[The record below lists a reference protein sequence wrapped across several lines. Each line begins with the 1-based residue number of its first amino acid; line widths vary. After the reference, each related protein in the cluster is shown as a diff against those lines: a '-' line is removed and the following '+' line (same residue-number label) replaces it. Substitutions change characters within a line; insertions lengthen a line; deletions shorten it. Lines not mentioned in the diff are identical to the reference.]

1 MPFLLPFQT
10 TLCVFIATCGLTIT
24 LFSCQNTS
32 SRAAAITCYA
42 ARAKVIYSGALLH
55 HDDNLRTAANS
66 VVLKIIF
73 GIIIVS
79 FILTGV
85 SGYLIGGGK
94 NYAAKVNGQ
103 EIGRGQFEN
112 AVASERNRMQ
122 QQLGDQFSELAANE
136 NYMKTMRQQV
146 LNRLIDE
153 SLLDQYAR
161 ELGLSISDEQVKQ
174 AIFQTQAFQTNG
186 KFDNQRF
193 SGIVAQMGMTTD
205 QYAQAL
211 RNQLTTQ
218 QLINAIAGT
227 DFMLP
232 GESDQLAALVSQ
244 QRVVREATINVNAL
258 AAKQTASDEE
268 INAFWQQ
275 NQARFM
281 APEQFRVSYIKMD
294 AASMQESA
302 SDEEIQS
309 WYDQHKDQFTQ
320 PQRNRYS
327 VIQTKTEADAKA
339 VLAELQK
346 GADFA
351 TLAKEKSTDIISAR
365 NGGDMGW
372 MEDAST
378 VPELKDAGLK
388 EKGQLSGVIKSSVG
402 FLVARLD
409 DVQPAQV
416 KPLADVRNDIAAKV
430 KQEKALDAYYALQQ
444 KVSDAASND
453 NESLASAAQVAGLKV
468 VETGWFGRDN
478 LPEELN
484 FKPVADAIF
493 NGGLVGENGAPGS
506 NSDIITVDG
515 DRAFVLRISEHKA
528 EAVKPLAEV
537 KAQVSDIVKHNKAEQ
552 QAKLEA
558 DKLLAA
564 LKDGK
569 GDEAMKAAGLS
580 FGAPQTL
587 SRTGQD
593 PLSQLAFTL
602 PLPQQGKPVY
612 GVGSNMQGDV
622 VLVALDEVK
631 AGSMPEE
638 QKKAMVQGITQN
650 NAQIAF
656 EALMSNL
663 RKAAKIKLGDSI
675 DQQQ

>member
-1 MPFLLPFQT
+1 MMD
-10 TLCVFIATCGLTIT
+10 
-24 LFSCQNTS
+24 S
-32 SRAAAITCYA
+32 
-42 ARAKVIYSGALLH
+42 
-55 HDDNLRTAANS
+55 LRTAANS
-66 VVLKIIF
+66 LVLKIIF

-85 SGYLIGGGK
+85 SGYLIGGSN

-103 EIGRGQFEN
+103 EISRGQFEN
-112 AVASERNRMQ
+112 AFNSERNRMQ

-136 NYMKTMRQQV
+136 GYMKTLRQQV
-146 LNRLIDE
+146 LNRLVDE
-153 SLLDQYAR
+153 ALLDQYSR
-161 ELGLSISDEQVKQ
+161 ELKLSISDEQVKQ
-174 AIFQTQAFQTNG
+174 AIFSTPAFQVDG
-186 KFDNQRF
+186 KFDNNRYNA
-193 SGIVAQMGMTTD
+193 IVNQMGMTAD

-218 QLINAIAGT
+218 QLINGVAGT
-227 DFMLP
+227 EFMLK
-232 GESDQLAALVSQ
+232 GETNELAALVAQ
-244 QRVVREATINVNAL
+244 QRIVREATIDVNAL
-258 AAKQTASDEE
+258 AAKQSVSEQEVASYYE
-268 INAFWQQ
+268 Q
-275 NQARFM
+275 NKNHFM
-281 APEQFRVSYIKMD
+281 MPEQFRVSYIKLD
-294 AASMQESA
+294 AAAMQETA
-302 SDEEIQS
+302 SDADIQS
-309 WYDQHKDQFTQ
+309 YYDQHQDQFTQ

-327 VIQTKTEADAKA
+327 IIQTKTEDEAKA
-339 VLAELQK
+339 VLDALNK
-346 GADFA
+346 GGDFA
-351 TLAKEKSTDIISAR
+351 ALAKEKSADIISAR

-372 MEDAST
+372 LEEST
-378 VPELKDAGLK
+378 TPEELKNAGLK

-416 KPLADVRNDIAAKV
+416 KPLSEARDEIAAKV

-453 NESLASAAQVAGLKV
+453 NESLAGAEQAAGMKA
-468 VETGWFGRDN
+468 VETGWFSRDS

-484 FKPVADAIF
+484 FKPVSDIIF
-493 NGGLVGENGAPGS
+493 NGGLVGENGTPGS

-515 DRAFVLRISEHKA
+515 DRAFVLRIAEHKA

-537 KAQVSDIVKHNKAEQ
+537 KDQVTALVKHNKAEQ
-552 QAKLEA
+552 QAKLDA

-564 LKDGK
+564 LKAGK

-580 FGAPQTL
+580 FGEAKTL

-593 PLSQLAFTL
+593 PLSQAAFGLAL
-602 PLPQQGKPVY
+602 PANDKPSY
-612 GVGSNMQGDV
+612 GVANDMQGNV
-622 VLVALDEVK
+622 VLLALDAVK

-650 NAQIAF
+650 NAQIVF

-663 RKAAKIKLGDSI
+663 RKAAKIKVGDALE
-675 DQQQ
+675 QQQ